1 MSDRAQRSL
10 RTLFQSLLAIVAGGG
25 FVSIWNVVAENHQID
40 PVVAA
45 IVTILV
51 GPALVSWAQNELE
64 DTGRIKT
71 VLKEPATP
79 DAVRKTFGG
88 PQVASS

>member
-10 RTLFQSLLAIVAGGG
+10 RTLFQSVLAIVAGGG
-25 FVSIWNVVAENHQID
+25 FVSIWNVVAERHTID

-45 IVTILV
+45 IVTIVL

-64 DTGRIKT
+64 DTGRIRT
-71 VLKEPATP
+71 VLKKPATP
-79 DAVRKTFGG
+79 AAMRKTFGRQ
-88 PQVASS
+88 PVASS